1 MITGT
6 RKLISKEIQQ
16 DADVYVGTTGEIWFQ
31 EGTQTLRFGDDE
43 TPGGIALSGGSG
55 GTAGPTTVCPPGVNT
70 VVYSASST
78 TVRTIRLTAQ
88 AVGYETGVVD
98 FPDTHS
104 AEVIAVKNL
113 RTGLG
118 EASVYGVTYTSVAS
132 LVIFDAQIAGGV
144 LKIVAQPTSLVNSV
158 TVDSIAIEIQ
168 E

>member
-16 DADVYVGTTGEIWFQ
+16 DADVYVGSTGEIWFQ
-31 EGTQTLRFGDDE
+31 EGSQTLRFGDDE
-43 TPGGIALSGGSG
+43 TPGGIPLASGG

-70 VVYSASST
+70 VVYTASSS
-78 TVRTIRLTAQ
+78 TVRTIKATVQ

-104 AEVIAVKNL
+104 ADVIAVKNL

-132 LVIFDAQIAGGV
+132 LVTFDAQIAGGV

-158 TVDSIAIEIQ
+158 TVGSTAIEIQ